1 MMPEECLFSICMYFT
16 CLFSVTQSSVCCAT
30 TNSFLTVDQK
40 VIKVEQP
47 FCVEVIWMPPG
58 DLRWKAA
65 DLAAVLLPG
74 AVALLYITFV
84 PRWRLLCVKWCYGC
98 RTATEKKLRVSS
110 PCAAANRESESKERR
125 VKKLKKWGWPGKPGS
140 EFQVCPGGTLNR
152 VLLWT
157 YLWYVVRVS
166 INIQTFANRK
176 GLIPTKDMFEL

>member
-16 CLFSVTQSSVCCAT
+16 CLFSVTQSSVCCET

-125 VKKLKKWGWPGKPGS
+125 VKKLKNGADQENLAVSFKYVPVG
-140 EFQVCPGGTLNR
+140 
-152 VLLWT
+152 LWIGF
-157 YLWYVVRVS
+157 YY
-166 INIQTFANRK
+166 
-176 GLIPTKDMFEL
+176 GLISDML